1 MTKNI
6 WLAFTTVVLVVFI
19 LLCVYFK
26 CGIKEPKP
34 VAVDTIQDVV
44 HAMFDDI
51 GKTKVKKPIVKQ
63 KTKKQKEPTYIEMI
77 SNKSLHFKSNSFLIE
92 NTTVLDDIIKIL
104 TKNTSISLTIT
115 GHTDSD
121 GSTQYNKDLAQ
132 RRADT
137 VKNYIIKGGI
147 DKSRITTQS
156 QGEQSPLVENINDKN
171 KATNRRVQFEGAKI

>member
-1 MTKNI
+1 
-6 WLAFTTVVLVVFI
+6 
-19 LLCVYFK
+19 
-26 CGIKEPKP
+26 
-34 VAVDTIQDVV
+34 
-44 HAMFDDI
+44 
-51 GKTKVKKPIVKQ
+51 
-63 KTKKQKEPTYIEMI
+63 MI
-77 SNKSLHFKSNSFLIE
+77 SNKSLHFKSNSILLE

-104 TKNTSISLTIT
+104 TKDTSISLTIT